1 MTREHDSEVMTDEVL
16 QKIFDK
22 ACLVAESLGS
32 AASILREMKE
42 SLPTPVL
49 EELQDMVM
57 GNRPPTSEAV
67 LFVVLHET
75 IQGVEKMVENL
86 RQITPETLS
95 MILSGFNELGER
107 ELNDLRMAVAERQSS
122 R

>member
-1 MTREHDSEVMTDEVL
+1 MTDEVL
-16 QKIFDK
+16 QKIFYK
-22 ACLVAESLGS
+22 AGLVADSLGS
-32 AASILREMKE
+32 AASVLREMKE

-75 IQGVEKMVENL
+75 IRGVEAMAENL

-107 ELNDLRMAVAERQSS
+107 ELNDLRMAVAEQQSS